1 MAESERLQAF
11 GERRDDRYIMKL
23 SGKIDL
29 STVHLFEDALAQAG
43 SVSERVVVIDMS
55 EVEYIDSTGLSALMQ
70 SELAARDDPDRIKF
84 LGRLQPEVE
93 AVLRMSGVYDELQ
106 FSDSEKADR

>member
-1 MAESERLQAF
+1 MVEDERLRAF
-11 GERRDDRYIMKL
+11 GERSGDRYVLKL
-23 SGKIDL
+23 IGKIDL

-43 SVSERVVVIDMS
+43 SVSEPVVVVDLG

-70 SELAARDDPDRIKF
+70 SELAARDDPDRIQF

-106 FSDSEKADR
+106 FSDPEKADR

>member
-1 MAESERLQAF
+1 MAGDERLQAF
-11 GERRDDRYIMKL
+11 GERRGDRYVLKL
-23 SGKIDL
+23 IGKIDL
-29 STVHLFEDALAQAG
+29 STVHVFEDALAQAG
-43 SVSERVVVIDMS
+43 SVSDRLVVVDMS

-70 SELAARDDPDRIKF
+70 SELAARDDPDRIQF